1 MATASALEK
10 RMSYENADSQNM
22 SDPQTDPQIMD
33 EAQSLP
39 DHDEEVPRVMLAKSF
54 HSLLFAML
62 RRGLQGLA
70 ETLSLRVL
78 FANHEGKDLNS
89 EIHIPWKAIKS
100 EGLLFMSLIISKVG
114 TEGACNLYIFLS
126 DGAII
131 AQAC

>member
-1 MATASALEK
+1 
-10 RMSYENADSQNM
+10 MSYENADSQNM

-100 EGLLFMSLIISKVG
+100 EGESAADRSTTPTRKNLLSNPNSNP
-114 TEGACNLYIFLS
+114 T
-126 DGAII
+126 
-131 AQAC
+131 